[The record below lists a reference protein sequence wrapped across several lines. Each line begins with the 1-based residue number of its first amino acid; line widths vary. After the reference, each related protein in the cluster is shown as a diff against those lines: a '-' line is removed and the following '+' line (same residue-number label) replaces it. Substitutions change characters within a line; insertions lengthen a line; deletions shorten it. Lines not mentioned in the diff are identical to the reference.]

1 MMKFKLLIMFLF
13 FITLVNA
20 NAFEQDI
27 SNNTLG
33 HSLENMSYLE
43 NLSNQSVKFH
53 QYCWDDPKSIGGCF
67 LVSSILLVDYN
78 EKNNNIAYLQKIEPQ
93 SEDSSLV
100 YQLVIQ
106 NLKNNKIVLNRK
118 FSYNVDSEEY
128 ADEEFKNINL
138 FFKLKETDINNILKN
153 YNLKS
158 SNFSFR
164 YLSYSE
170 NKFLF
175 SLNFSTVKVLS
186 SFGYDK
192 PQKVESLNN
201 LVIKKKDKLFFKQNY
216 TYGNFCKECTS
227 PFFLLDPLT
236 IIEIGS
242 TGQKILIVGLLAYSF
257 HSPNTLFF
265 QMIGI

>member
-1 MMKFKLLIMFLF
+1 M
-13 FITLVNA
+13 
-20 NAFEQDI
+20 
-27 SNNTLG
+27 
-33 HSLENMSYLE
+33 
-43 NLSNQSVKFH
+43 
-53 QYCWDDPKSIGGCF
+53 
-67 LVSSILLVDYN
+67 
-78 EKNNNIAYLQKIEPQ
+78 
-93 SEDSSLV
+93 
-100 YQLVIQ
+100 
-106 NLKNNKIVLNRK
+106 
-118 FSYNVDSEEY
+118 
-128 ADEEFKNINL
+128 
-138 FFKLKETDINNILKN
+138 
-153 YNLKS
+153 
-158 SNFSFR
+158 
-164 YLSYSE
+164 
-170 NKFLF
+170 
-175 SLNFSTVKVLS
+175 KVLS